1 MFTPLHL
8 LSAQAMGSPLEMDAN
23 IQQGE
28 EVSLV
33 VENKGDQKVYAH
45 VFLNSALAQGMM
57 RGVDSKQKV
66 KFNIM
71 ADQDCKLKDFVI
83 KVVDLAGE
91 NLMERGEAVSRKRF
105 RESVSSGK
113 EKEVQS
119 ASKRQ
124 HLDPIDLETQEN
136 DESQEREKE
145 ASSVQATQAN
155 TVITDQKLADLEL
168 QDPVTDLP
176 IGFKTFLDPSRKVA
190 VFMSNPN
197 EERIKFVFNITC
209 GDKKTKI
216 PAEGVEIGIL
226 EGKAKAQICSFT
238 PQSPDGVILFFLLLN
253 KMVPSEEPKKNYF
266 YQEISYVKNSE
277 L

>member
-8 LSAQAMGSPLEMDAN
+8 LSAQAMGSPLEMDTN
-23 IQQGE
+23 ILQGE

-57 RGVDSKQKV
+57 RVVDSKQKV

-91 NLMERGEAVSRKRF
+91 NLMERGEAVSKKRF
-105 RESVSSGK
+105 RESASHSDK
-113 EKEVQS
+113 EKEGQS

-124 HLDPIDLETQEN
+124 HLDPIDLETQKN
-136 DESQEREKE
+136 DEWQEGEKE
-145 ASSVQATQAN
+145 ASSVQATQAK
-155 TVITDQKLADLEL
+155 TVITDQKLAELEL
-168 QDPVTDLP
+168 HDPVTDLP
-176 IGFKTFLDPSRKVA
+176 IGFKTFLEPNRKVA

-197 EERIKFVFNITC
+197 EERIKFVFTITC

-216 PAEGVEIGIL
+216 PAEGVEMGIL

-238 PQSPDGVILFFLLLN
+238 PQSPDGVILYSLLSN
-253 KMVPSEEPKKNYF
+253 KMAPSEEAKKNYF
-266 YQEISYVKNSE
+266 QQEISYVKK
-277 L
+277 